1 MPKRSKLDR
10 FYDLHAN
17 FLLATFVSRVAT
29 CKLLTGWED
38 VRISSEFTSRPAC
51 RCLFL
56 LSSIECE
63 QGSPTPYDTVDIFKT
78 GYLHSSFFKRM

>member
-29 CKLLTGWED
+29 CKLTGWED
-38 VRISSEFTSRPAC
+38 VRSSDFRVHLAP
-51 RCLFL
+51 RLP
-56 LSSIECE
+56 LSLSCE
-63 QGSPTPYDTVDIFKT
+63 QGSPTPYRTVDIFKT
-78 GYLHSSFFKRM
+78 GYLHSSFFKRL